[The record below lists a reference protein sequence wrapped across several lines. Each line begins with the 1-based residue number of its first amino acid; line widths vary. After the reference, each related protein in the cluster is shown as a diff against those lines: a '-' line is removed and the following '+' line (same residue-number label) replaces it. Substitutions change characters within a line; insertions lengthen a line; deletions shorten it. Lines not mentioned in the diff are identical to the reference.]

1 MGSYPRKVT
10 RSVTSWGVSV
20 GGQTRCYRCN
30 FLGGVLAWGLAQ
42 GQRGGGGPPTSR
54 RSVPSLGAAQCGPGG
69 PAESAHQE
77 TLRFLLSRSDTV
89 PTQRW
94 CHTDIWTG
102 STPQPHVFPPLPV
115 EEASLGKLVAGAV
128 AVSHVPKGW
137 LKARTSTLQLWGA
150 SNMDGEGETPV
161 GPWVLRTPAC

>member
-77 TLRFLLSRSDTV
+77 TLRFLLSRSARYPRRDGVTLIPEQAAPPN
-89 PTQRW
+89 PTSSHPCLLRKHHWGNWWQEQWQFPMCPRA
-94 CHTDIWTG
+94 DSRQGLPPSNSEAPQIWM
-102 STPQPHVFPPLPV
+102 
-115 EEASLGKLVAGAV
+115 GKERHL
-128 AVSHVPKGW
+128 
-137 LKARTSTLQLWGA
+137 
-150 SNMDGEGETPV
+150 
-161 GPWVLRTPAC
+161 